1 MRSLAAAVFRQA
13 SSKGVAGLEGE
24 ANVVKGRVSKPLF
37 SPALSQVAILKLRT
51 GENPLKTGENSLEM
65 GKSSIDQQG

>member
-1 MRSLAAAVFRQA
+1 MRSLAAAVFRQG
-13 SSKGVAGLEGE
+13 SSRGVAGLEGQ

-37 SPALSQVAILKLRT
+37 SPVLSQAAILTIRT
-51 GENPLKTGENSLEM
+51 GEKPLKTGENRLEM